1 MTKMFTHFMFR
12 GTPFLDLSYIF
23 FKRINA
29 KKVKFVTFL
38 TFLIL
43 LLMKI
48 LQNRFTFFV
57 VLSLLILTRCAL
69 IKPKVQQTPPK
80 RMTKDFLQKSL
91 DKDAKYMRKHWSQEE
106 IDYFYKNFVFNSN
119 SFLPDT
125 IPHH

>member
-1 MTKMFTHFMFR
+1 MIMMKTNKKLFHHF
-12 GTPFLDLSYIF
+12 
-23 FKRINA
+23 A
-29 KKVKFVTFL
+29 
-38 TFLIL
+38 
-43 LLMKI
+43 
-48 LQNRFTFFV
+48 
-57 VLSLLILTRCAL
+57 VLSLLIFTRCAL

-91 DKDAKYMRKHWSQEE
+91 EKDAKYMRKHWSQEE